1 MDNEL
6 SIYKDI
12 FNLKEIILLES
23 LSYTKEKAYTYIMLL
38 FIASEQN
45 GFLQYNDKIPYSLE
59 DLAKMCRC
67 SIKNIQDLLNH
78 LEEMDLIDKFDDGSI
93 YMKHYSKVF

>member
-45 GFLQYNDKIPYSLE
+45 GFLQYNEKIPYSVE
-59 DLAKMCRC
+59 DLSKICRC
-67 SIKNIQDLLNH
+67 SINNIQDLLSH
-78 LEEMDLIDKFDDGSI
+78 LDEMNLIDRFDDGSI